1 MPPGSYL
8 DARELG
14 QEKLAYVIN
23 DTIHNK
29 SKYYEFFKWHRYYT
43 LHDPSETPE
52 TDEICGFCAF
62 LNRDKNIERTSVY
75 ENLSAYWSS

>member
-1 MPPGSYL
+1 M

-14 QEKLAYVIN
+14 QVRLAYEIN
-23 DTIHNK
+23 DIIQNK
-29 SKYYEFFKWHRYYT
+29 TKYYDFFRWHRYYT

-62 LNRDKNIERTSVY
+62 LNMNKNAQKTSVY
-75 ENLSAYWSS
+75 ENFAGYWS